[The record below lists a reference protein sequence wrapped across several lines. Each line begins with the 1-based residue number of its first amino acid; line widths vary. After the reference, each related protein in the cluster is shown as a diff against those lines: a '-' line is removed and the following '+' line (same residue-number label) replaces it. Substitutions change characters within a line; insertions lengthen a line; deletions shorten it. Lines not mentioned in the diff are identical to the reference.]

1 MNLEWSGKIMLEMV
15 PFMAQRLTLPYWML
29 FGDLISVQPYS
40 WIFSFPF
47 GSIWDM

>member
-1 MNLEWSGKIMLEMV
+1 MNLERSGKKILEMV
-15 PFMAQRLTLPYWML
+15 PFMAQRLISPYWML
-29 FGDLISVQPYS
+29 FGDLISVQLYS